1 MELIAKGA
9 DISKHNGN
17 IDWNRVKKTEV
28 NFVIIRAGFGFNT
41 VDPMFKTYIENAIK
55 CGLDIGIYWFSYVG
69 VVLVF
74 ANQ

>member
-17 IDWNRVKKTEV
+17 IDWNKVKKTEV

-55 CGLDIGIYWFSYVG
+55 CVSRWDAFRQNSHGTFCVNL
-69 VVLVF
+69 
-74 ANQ
+74 